1 MLHFQPCSL
10 RTIPA
15 PFPCRRTFSS
25 VVLLAALLPVT
36 AVGQTPTQTRWWPS
50 QWGPDDQRGATNRV
64 TPQRVLEAARLIK
77 EGKVYSLGR
86 LYEPGIPLFG
96 NRHYRLTLPGIP
108 TGGPLGANNIV
119 WNDEMF
125 SGEIGQI
132 GTQFDGLGHVGV
144 RMDGKDIFYNGFKL
158 SEIGNAYGLTKVGVE
173 NAGPFFTRGVLLD
186 VATYKGVDRVDSQ
199 YIVTVQDIEG
209 ILRRQESEIREGDV
223 VLFHTGHGQLWME
236 DNDAYNAANPGPGI
250 SAMRWLIAKK
260 IVMTGADTWA
270 VEAVPGEN
278 PDRPF
283 EAHQWLMMRNGIY
296 NIENLDLAELAAD
309 KVYEFAFIF
318 APLRL
323 KGATGSPGNP
333 IAVR

>member
-1 MLHFQPCSL
+1 ML
-10 RTIPA
+10 PA
-15 PFPCRRTFSS
+15 
-25 VVLLAALLPVT
+25 T
-36 AVGQTPTQTRWWPS
+36 AVAQTATETRWWPS
-50 QWGPDDQRGATNRV
+50 QWGPNDQRGATNRV

-77 EGKVYSLGR
+77 EGKIYSLGR
-86 LYEPGIPLFG
+86 LYEPGIPLVG
-96 NRHYRLTLPGIP
+96 NRHYSLTLPGIP

-144 RMDGKDIFYNGFKL
+144 RMDGEDIFYNGFKL
-158 SEIGNAYGLTKVGVE
+158 SEIGNPYGLTKLGVE

-186 VATYKGVDRVDSQ
+186 VAAYKGVDRVDSQ

-209 ILRRQESEIREGDV
+209 ILRRQGVEIREGDV
-223 VLFHTGHGQLWME
+223 VLFHTGHGQLWMQ

-250 SAMRWLIAKK
+250 SAMRWLIEKK

-318 APLRL
+318 APIRL